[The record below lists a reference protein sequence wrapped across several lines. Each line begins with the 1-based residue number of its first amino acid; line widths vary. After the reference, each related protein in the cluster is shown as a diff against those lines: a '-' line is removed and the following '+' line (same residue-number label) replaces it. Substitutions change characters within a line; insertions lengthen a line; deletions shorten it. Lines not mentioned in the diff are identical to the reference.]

1 MESRGRN
8 KWLMIRNERYTRG
21 DGEIEEE
28 IDVFKRI
35 EGKRENN

>member
-1 MESRGRN
+1 
-8 KWLMIRNERYTRG
+8 MIRNERYTRG

-35 EGKRENN
+35 EGKGEITE